1 MNILST
7 TSSALVIRQA
17 IVDDIPSIQAIAQ
30 QTWPVTYQ
38 HIISAEQITYMLN
51 WMYTEE
57 ALAEQMFNGNPF
69 FLAEREGQALGFT
82 SFGSRGNGVFRLN
95 KLYVLPTAQ
104 TTGAGKLLLQTV
116 VNKVIE
122 ANGMELQLQVNRL
135 NKAVGF
141 YQKMGFNIIESFDF
155 DIGNGFF
162 MEDHLMSLVL
172 N

>member
-1 MNILST
+1 MSNLST
-7 TSSALVIRQA
+7 SKIALVVRQA
-17 IVDDIPSIQAIAQ
+17 IVDDIPTIQAIARE
-30 QTWPVTYQ
+30 TWPITYAN
-38 HIISAEQITYMLN
+38 IISSEQIEYMLN
-51 WMYTEE
+51 WMYSDE
-57 ALAEQMFNGNPF
+57 ALSEQMFSGNPF
-69 FLAEREGQALGFT
+69 FLAEKDGDALGFT
-82 SFGSRGNGVFRLN
+82 SFGSRSNGIYRLN

-104 TTGAGKLLLQTV
+104 ATGAGKLLLQTV

-122 ANGMELQLQVNRL
+122 ANGKELQLQVNRH

-141 YQKMGFNIIESFDF
+141 YQKMGFDIIESFDF